1 MHIRHGDFR
10 RQFFPT
16 QSDAPWRQASRR
28 PDAPREMNS
37 TGRLARAN
45 GFYDKEGE
53 EEEAERG
60 RMFSIR
66 NEKSGRGRLKRD
78 VLLKLFPRR

>member
-1 MHIRHGDFR
+1 M
-10 RQFFPT
+10 
-16 QSDAPWRQASRR
+16 AS
-28 PDAPREMNS
+28 
-37 TGRLARAN
+37 
-45 GFYDKEGE
+45 KEGE

-78 VLLKLFPRR
+78 VLLKLFTRR